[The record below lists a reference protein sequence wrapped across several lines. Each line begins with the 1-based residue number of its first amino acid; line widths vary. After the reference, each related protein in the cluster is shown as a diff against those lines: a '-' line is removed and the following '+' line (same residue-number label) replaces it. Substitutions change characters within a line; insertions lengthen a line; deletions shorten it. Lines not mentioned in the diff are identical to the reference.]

1 MGGERESGVTTGM
14 KVQDVTKEYYCSAAP
29 GKGAVT
35 YGAGYNVGSHRNEM
49 MTAQWLHEIFGGDI
63 VLLTESAERGTKTPD
78 YLWRGRAWE
87 LKGVYS
93 INGADKAIQK
103 GIKQIQNTPGGIIL
117 NLLDEL
123 DMPQLQRQI
132 FGRICRSD
140 IDEVDIIIAQKTRF
154 WSFSDTKN
162 KGRS

>member
-1 MGGERESGVTTGM
+1 MT
-14 KVQDVTKEYYCSAAP
+14 VQDVTNEYFRSAAP
-29 GKGAVT
+29 GKGVVT
-35 YGAGYNVGSHRNEM
+35 YDAGYDVGNHKNEI
-49 MTAQWLHEIFGGDI
+49 MTAQWLRDTFGGDI
-63 VLLTESAERGTKTPD
+63 TLLAESAERGTKTPD

-103 GIKQIQNTPGGIIL
+103 GIKQIQNTPGGIVL

-123 DMPQLQRQI
+123 DMLQLRRQI

-140 IDEVDIIIAQKTRF
+140 IDRVDIIITLKKKVLAVFRYK
-154 WSFSDTKN
+154 K
-162 KGRS
+162 